1 MSAKKPNTKST
12 KAEILQAYEEL
23 AKEQEALRNQLE
35 KAQKQT
41 PLVPTEKAKSEPK
54 IEPKIEINPEIKAE
68 PKTVMN
74 QTTSI
79 QQKMDNTIE
88 SLTKIQLGFGSAANE
103 LSEQLTTRASKLAE
117 ITEAVNNE
125 IQQLTELHNLEIS
138 EDILDT
144 LIQTYDDNAKADQEE
159 YNQRYELL
167 SQEIEELK
175 NAWTKEQE
183 EYQRTIKERNDNL
196 NKTRQRDA
204 AEYKYDLEMQ
214 RKLASEEYAQQ
225 EKLLYRELEELQ
237 QTTEKQW
244 NEREK
249 AISEREKQFEE
260 LKTKVEAFPKEKEAA
275 IKKAT
280 DEGKGIATYQAKVKS
295 DLYAK
300 EVEGQKRFY
309 EQRLQSLEQTITNQE
324 KRLQNLSSQ
333 LESALKQV
341 QDLAVKAIE
350 GTANVN
356 SYQAIK
362 EIALEQAKSQ
372 VKNK

>member
-1 MSAKKPNTKST
+1 MSVKKPNTKST

-23 AKEQEALRNQLE
+23 VKEQETLKTQLE
-35 KAQKQT
+35 KSQKQT
-41 PLVPTEKAKSEPK
+41 PVVSTEKPKSEPK
-54 IEPKIEINPEIKAE
+54 PEPKAEQKIEVKG
-68 PKTVMN
+68 TMN

-79 QQKMDNTIE
+79 QQKMNNTIE

-103 LSEQLTTRASKLAE
+103 LSEQLTTKASKLAE
-117 ITEAVNNE
+117 ITESVNNE
-125 IQQLTELHNLEIS
+125 IQQLTQLHNLEIS

-144 LIQTYDDNAKADQEE
+144 LIQTYEDNAKTYQEE
-159 YNQRYELL
+159 YNQRYEVL
-167 SQEIEELK
+167 SQEIVEIK
-175 NAWTKEQE
+175 NSWTKEQE
-183 EYQRTIKERNDNL
+183 EYHRTIKERNENL
-196 NKTRQRDA
+196 NRTRQRDA
-204 AEYKYDLEMQ
+204 AEYKYDLELQ
-214 RKLASEEYAQQ
+214 RKLASEEYTQQ

-237 QTTEKQW
+237 KETEKQW
-244 NEREK
+244 TAREK
-249 AISEREKQFEE
+249 AIADREKEFEE

-280 DEGKGIATYQAKVKS
+280 DEGKGIATYQAKVKA

-324 KRLQNLSSQ
+324 KRLQNLSNQ